1 VIKVITGPLTI
12 LCRNILIKKYDTKTL
27 WQLLIKEEEEKLEE
41 INEEIRL
48 IMEICNKMRKLYL

>member
-1 VIKVITGPLTI
+1 MIKVITGPLTI
-12 LCRNILIKKYDTKTL
+12 LCRNKLIKKYDTKTL

-48 IMEICNKMRKLYL
+48 IIEICNETKKLYL